1 MIKIIVA
8 VGKNNEIGIGDQL
21 LGHYPEDL
29 KHFKYTT
36 RGQIVLVGRKTF
48 DGFSE
53 FMKGLPSRF
62 GIVLTSRP
70 EEIARYLGK
79 NVGHSNSLA
88 KVVNAYVTQT
98 PKDVD
103 LYICGGETVYKEA
116 IDMPEVQELIVTY
129 IDKEFPEATHFFPE
143 ISLNTWHETEAWALT
158 DELMVIRYVRK

>member
-79 NVGHSNSLA
+79 ECWSFKQFSKSCKCICNSNS
-88 KVVNAYVTQT
+88 KR
-98 PKDVD
+98 
-103 LYICGGETVYKEA
+103 C
-116 IDMPEVQELIVTY
+116 
-129 IDKEFPEATHFFPE
+129 
-143 ISLNTWHETEAWALT
+143 
-158 DELMVIRYVRK
+158 